1 MLKSLHRTFSPPQD
15 RLSTSHCL
23 KAFVSTVGLR
33 PCGDNRETF
42 TVERWQASQATYR
55 GASGRKTLRWHL
67 KNPAEI
73 YIQQGAESFHLTN
86 SLATTRVK
94 ERAGGEGEITA
105 PLHGALTEVFV
116 TAGDKVK
123 IGTRIAV
130 IEAMKMQHDIL
141 ADMDGTVS
149 EIFAEAGSQI
159 AANALLFKLTS

>member
-1 MLKSLHRTFSPPQD
+1 VRALEEIALFGVETNRAFLIQALCKES
-15 RLSTSHCL
+15 
-23 KAFVSTVGLR
+23 FVSG
-33 PCGDNRETF
+33 E
-42 TVERWQASQATYR
+42 ATT
-55 GASGRKTLRWHL
+55 AF
-67 KNPAEI
+67 I
-73 YIQQGAESFHLTN
+73 AESFSNNDLAEKPMN
-86 SLATTRVK
+86 SSLAALSALTHFLAL
-94 ERAGGEGEITA
+94 RAGGEGEITA